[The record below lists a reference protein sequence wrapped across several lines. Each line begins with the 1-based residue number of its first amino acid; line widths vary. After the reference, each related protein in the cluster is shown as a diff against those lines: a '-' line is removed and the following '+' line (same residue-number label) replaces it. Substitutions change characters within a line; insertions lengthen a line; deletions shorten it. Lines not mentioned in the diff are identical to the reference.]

1 VKIAFVTV
9 LITQTLA
16 VIFAW
21 PLGLEQ
27 AGLTLATSVGACFN
41 AALLLRFLVRKGFYQ
56 PQPGW
61 WRFFVRVSVAVALL
75 AALIAVASGPGAAW
89 LSASVGWKVGRLA
102 LVITGG
108 AVVYFGALYAL
119 GFRLADFNRQEAPA
133 SDALPPAGDEDA

>member
-1 VKIAFVTV
+1 
-9 LITQTLA
+9 

-21 PLGLEQ
+21 PLGLEH

-41 AALLLRFLVRKGFYQ
+41 AALLLRLLLRKGYYH

-61 WRFFVRVSVAVALL
+61 RRFFVKVTVAVALL
-75 AALIAVASGPGAAW
+75 AAVIAVATGPAAAW
-89 LSASVGWKVGRLA
+89 LAAGVGWKVGRLA
-102 LVITGG
+102 LVIACG

-133 SDALPPAGDEDA
+133 ADALPPSADDDV